1 VNELGITFLAGLLM
15 LVGLA
20 GVIAPVLPDAP
31 LIWLAALG
39 YGLLVGWGRWGG
51 YLFAL
56 ITVLGAV
63 AAAAEIW
70 GGGLG
75 AKAGGASI
83 WGILGGLLLGL
94 IGLVLFS
101 PIGGVVG
108 LLAGTFLVEWWR
120 LRDSRLAAKGMLGM
134 GVGFGMAFFVKLVL
148 ALAMIAAWLVW
159 VFTM

>member
-1 VNELGITFLAGLLM
+1 VTQAGITVLAGLIM
-15 LVGLA
+15 LVGLF
-20 GVIAPVLPDAP
+20 GVVAPVLPDVA

-56 ITVLGAV
+56 ITVLGA
-63 AAAAEIW
+63 AAALAEVW

-75 AKAGGASI
+75 ARVGGASI
-83 WGILGGLLLGL
+83 WAILAGLLFGL
-94 IGLVLFS
+94 VGFVLFS

-120 LRDSRLAAKGMLGM
+120 VRDSRLAVKGMLGI
-134 GVGFGMAFFVKLVL
+134 GVGFGLAFFVKLLL
-148 ALAMIAAWLVW
+148 ALAMVTAWLMW
-159 VFTM
+159 VFTA

>member
-1 VNELGITFLAGLLM
+1 M

-20 GVIAPVLPDAP
+20 GVVVPILPDAA

-39 YGLLVGWGRWGG
+39 YGLLVGWGQWGG

-75 AKAGGASI
+75 ARAGGASF
-83 WGILGGLLLGL
+83 WGIVGGFLLGF
-94 IGLVLFS
+94 IGLVFFS
-101 PIGGVVG
+101 PIGGVLG

-120 LRDSRLAAKGMLGM
+120 LRDSRLAAKGMLGV
-134 GVGFGMAFFVKLVL
+134 GVGYGMAFFAKLVL
-148 ALAMIAAWLVW
+148 ALAMISAWLIW